1 MNFSLEAHDLNF
13 VRGERSV
20 LKGIDFRLGGGEM
33 VGLLGVNG
41 AGKSTF
47 LRLLLGLLTPSS
59 GQIILDGADLH
70 TWSRREVACRI
81 AYVPQ
86 TYDVDLP
93 FTVREMVTL
102 GRAPH
107 LRMGQ
112 VVAEADRDAVGRALV
127 RLALEPL
134 ADRSC
139 AGLSGGERQRVMLAR
154 ALAQETPALV
164 LDEPT
169 SGLDYGHQIRLLD
182 LLRSLADE
190 GRTILL
196 TSHHPE
202 ELYTRADRVTVLK
215 NGVILVDGRPDEVV
229 HESVMST
236 LYAVP
241 LAQIDHGRHRFFYS
255 RGTFPEGCS
264 DA

>member
-1 MNFSLEAHDLNF
+1 MKFSLEARDLNF
-13 VRGERSV
+13 VRGGRSV
-20 LKGIDFRLGGGEM
+20 LKGIDFHLRGGEM
-33 VGLLGVNG
+33 VGLLGING

-47 LRLLLGLLTPSS
+47 LRLLLGLLRPSS
-59 GQIILDGADLH
+59 GQILLDGVDLQD
-70 TWSRREVACRI
+70 WRRREIASRI

-86 TYDVDLP
+86 AFDVELP

-107 LRMGQ
+107 PREGRFS
-112 VVAEADRDAVGRALV
+112 AGADRDAVDRALT
-127 RLALEPL
+127 RLALQPL
-134 ADRSC
+134 ADRPC
-139 AGLSGGERQRVMLAR
+139 AELSGGERQRVMLAR

-169 SGLDYGHQIRLLD
+169 NGLDYGHQIRLLD
-182 LLRSLADE
+182 LLRRLADE

-202 ELYTRADRVTVLK
+202 ELYTRADRVAVLK
-215 NGVILVDGRPDEVV
+215 EGDILADGRPDAII
-229 HESVMST
+229 HESVMSA

-241 LAQIDHGRHRFFYS
+241 LAQIDHGHHRFFHS
-255 RGTFPEGCS
+255 RETSS
-264 DA
+264 DGYPDA